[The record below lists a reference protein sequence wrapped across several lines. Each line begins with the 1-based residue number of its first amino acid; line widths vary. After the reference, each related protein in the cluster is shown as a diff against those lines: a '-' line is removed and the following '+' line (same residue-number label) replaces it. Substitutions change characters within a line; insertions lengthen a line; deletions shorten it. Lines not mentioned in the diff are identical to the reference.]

1 MTKQDEIEF
10 AKALLNNPMALTV
23 SVSQAALILGI
34 AKSTAHKECRSGFLT
49 EGVPVIQ
56 IGRRRLISITHLRV
70 KLGLPAISA
79 FVA

>member
-34 AKSTAHKECRSGFLT
+34 GKSTAHKECKSGFLT
-49 EGVPVIQ
+49 LGVPVIQ
-56 IGRRRLISITHLRV
+56 IGRRRVISVAHLRAA
-70 KLGLPAISA
+70 LGLPAISA